1 MTEETTTSTSAAGH
15 YLSRQVIVASENGL
29 HARPA
34 GRLAQE
40 AQSFEASISIVSDE
54 QVVDAKSILDVLT
67 LAAGP
72 GHILELRATG
82 TDAEEALNRLS
93 ELFKNKFEEA

>member
-1 MTEETTTSTSAAGH
+1 MMDENSNTDEAPG
-15 YLSRQVIVASENGL
+15 YLSRKVVVSSENGL

-40 AQSFEASISIVSDE
+40 AQAFDAVISLIYEDQS
-54 QVVDAKSILDVLT
+54 VDAKSILDILT

-72 GHILELRATG
+72 GNLLELRAEG
-82 TDAEEALNRLS
+82 EDAEAALDRLEALFL
-93 ELFKNKFEEA
+93 NKFEGA

>member
-1 MTEETTTSTSAAGH
+1 MTDDNTITDDTPGF
-15 YLSRQVIVASENGL
+15 LSRKVVVSSENGL

-40 AQSFEASISIVSDE
+40 AQTFDSEITLVAND
-54 QVVDAKSILDVLT
+54 QAVDAKSILDILT

-72 GHILELRATG
+72 GNMVELRARG
-82 TDAEEALNRLS
+82 ADAEAALDRLEALFL
-93 ELFKNKFEEA
+93 NKFEGA

>member
-1 MTEETTTSTSAAGH
+1 MTDDNTTTGEAEE
-15 YLSRQVIVASENGL
+15 YLSRRVVVASDNGL

-40 AQSFEASISIVSDE
+40 AQGFEADITLVLEDQS
-54 QVVDAKSILDVLT
+54 VDAKSILDILT

-72 GHILELRATG
+72 GSVLEIRAAG
-82 TDAEEALNRLS
+82 ADAEAALERLES
-93 ELFKNKFEEA
+93 LFLNKFEGA

>member
-1 MTEETTTSTSAAGH
+1 MMEDNNMTDEAPE
-15 YLSRQVIVASENGL
+15 YLSRKVIVSSENGL

-40 AQSFEASISIVSDE
+40 AQTFDSEISLVVGDQS
-54 QVVDAKSILDVLT
+54 VDAKSILDILT

-72 GHILELRATG
+72 GHMVELRAQG
-82 TDAEEALNRLS
+82 ADAEAALDRLEALFL
-93 ELFKNKFEEA
+93 NKFEGA

>member
-1 MTEETTTSTSAAGH
+1 MTDKSTMDEAEGF
-15 YLSRQVIVASENGL
+15 LSRQVIVASENGL

-40 AQSFEASISIVSDE
+40 AQAFEADISLVCGD
-54 QVVDAKSILDVLT
+54 QVVDAKSILDILT

-72 GHILELRATG
+72 GHVVELRASG
-82 TDAEEALNRLS
+82 GDAEAALERL
-93 ELFKNKFEEA
+93 ETLFQNKFKEA

>member
-1 MTEETTTSTSAAGH
+1 MNEQTQTTDSDDFISD
-15 YLSRQVIVASENGL
+15 QVVVTNEHGL

-40 AQSFEASISIVSDE
+40 AQTFAADIQLVHQDQI
-54 QVVDAKSILDVLT
+54 VDAKSILDVLT

-72 GHILELRATG
+72 GEQLEIRTSG
-82 TDAEEALNRLS
+82 SDAAEALKAMVT
-93 ELFKNKFEEA
+93 LFNNKFI

>member
-1 MTEETTTSTSAAGH
+1 MTDANNNTDEAPE
-15 YLSRQVIVASENGL
+15 YLSRMIIVASENGL

-40 AQSFEASISIVSDE
+40 AQAFEANISLVHDG
-54 QVVDAKSILDVLT
+54 QTVDAKSILDILT

-72 GHILELRATG
+72 GNMVELRAEG
-82 TDAEEALNRLS
+82 SDAEAALNRL
-93 ELFKNKFEEA
+93 EALFLNKFEEA

>member
-1 MTEETTTSTSAAGH
+1 MTDESTRTDETSG
-15 YLSRQVIVASENGL
+15 YLSRKVVVSSENGL

-40 AQSFEASISIVSDE
+40 AQTFDSEISLVVDD
-54 QVVDAKSILDVLT
+54 QAVDAKSILDILT

-72 GHILELRATG
+72 GNMVELRARG
-82 TDAEEALNRLS
+82 ADAEAALDRLEALFL
-93 ELFKNKFEEA
+93 NKFEGA

>member
-1 MTEETTTSTSAAGH
+1 MTDENNKTDEAPE
-15 YLSRQVIVASENGL
+15 YLSRKVFVSSENGL

-40 AQSFEASISIVSDE
+40 AQTFDSDISLVAE
-54 QVVDAKSILDVLT
+54 NQTVDAKSILDILT

-72 GHILELRATG
+72 GNMVELRARG
-82 TDAEEALNRLS
+82 ADAEAALDRLEALFL
-93 ELFKNKFEEA
+93 NKFEGA